1 MGWKLGKLRSP
12 EGESES
18 PLTLEIPP
26 VHGGILRQVLWPHGR
41 VGYMQLHSIVLAA
54 SSGQALVGL
63 LPFLLIF
70 VVFYVLL
77 IVPQQRQRKKTQEM
91 LSNLKSGDRVVTSGG
106 IYGVVMGF
114 RDTVVQ
120 IQVANQVKIEVA
132 RSAIANLQPEESAE
146 GTKKKS

>member
-1 MGWKLGKLRSP
+1 
-12 EGESES
+12 
-18 PLTLEIPP
+18 
-26 VHGGILRQVLWPHGR
+26 
-41 VGYMQLHSIVLAA
+41 MQFHSIVLAA

-106 IYGVVMGF
+106 IYGVVTGF

-120 IQVANQVKIEVA
+120 LQVANQVKIEVA